1 MAYKET
7 DYKFARMSG
16 QTYLRPDYANAIT
29 HFRSESTGYSSL
41 VGAVLVCLALVV
53 LGIAFAQ

>member
-1 MAYKET
+1 MVYKET

-29 HFRSESTGYSSL
+29 HFRSESTGYSGL
-41 VGAVLVCLALVV
+41 FGAAIVCIALVV
-53 LGIAFAQ
+53 LGVAFSQ